1 MKIDRP
7 APGEYHMAF
16 ERYVALVP
24 EDDALPV
31 LARQPAQVRAAL
43 EKISGDRAGFRYAP
57 DKWSIREVVGHFTDA
72 ERVFGFRAMTFARGD
87 KTPLPSFEEND
98 YAAIAGHD
106 RYALPDLVAE
116 FEALRAQQRLDV
128 RPPRPGRRRAR
139 RHGQRQPRV
148 RAGARLHHGGP
159 RAAPPRR
166 ARGEVRSRGRR
177 LDPTRTPTLTECAAL
192 WSRLIGR

>member
-1 MKIDRP
+1 MKIERP
-7 APGEYHMAF
+7 APGEYHKAF
-16 ERYVALVP
+16 ERYVSLVP

-31 LARQPAQVRAAL
+31 LAAQPAQVRAAL
-43 EKISGDRAGFRYAP
+43 EKVSGDRAGFRYGP

-87 KTPLPSFEEND
+87 KAPLPSFEEND

-116 FEALRAQQRLDV
+116 FEALRRSNVSMLAHLDPAAV
-128 RPPRPGRRRAR
+128 DAR
-139 RHGQRQPRV
+139 RHRQRQPRLG
-148 RAGARLHHGGP
+148 AGARIHHGGT

-166 ARGEVRSRGRR
+166 AEFEVRRAGRGLVAGAAPPSRPRNREPR
-177 LDPTRTPTLTECAAL
+177 L
-192 WSRLIGR
+192 